1 MSGTFDAATLTELR
15 DLRTVRI
22 ETSRAPEQPPRAA
35 TIWIVVDD
43 VDRVLVRSIRGER
56 GRWYRD
62 LRAQPLGAV
71 LVAGRRLSIR
81 AELADDPERIESCSQ
96 ALAAKYARSGAS
108 LASMLVEDV
117 LHATLEL
124 RPA

>member
-15 DLRTVRI
+15 DAGTVRI
-22 ETSRAPEQPPRAA
+22 ETSRAPEQPQRSAI
-35 TIWIVVDD
+35 IWIVVDGG
-43 VDRVLVRSIRGER
+43 DRVLVRSVRGER

-62 LRAQPLGAV
+62 LRAHPIGAV
-71 LVAGRRLSIR
+71 VVAGRPVAIR
-81 AELADDPERIESCSQ
+81 AELADDRERIESCSA
-96 ALAAKYARSGAS
+96 ALSAKYARSGAS